1 MAVAFMA
8 RRGLLIV
15 LLTAALGASPSL
27 AQTSPGFT
35 GARGV
40 VVEELPKDDS
50 ARSDFPQPIPPPS
63 ESEIRSF
70 KARFPSGRDKV
81 AVDVFEP
88 AEKGSY
94 PAVILLHGTHG
105 PRRGES
111 YYLAMAN
118 DLARHGYVAL
128 FVRYY
133 DRGRKGRGTRSQWA
147 ESIKYALNYA
157 CTLPEVIPDRLGL
170 VGYSQGAFLALNYAP
185 SDPRLMAVVAF
196 YGGLS
201 PGFMPVAE
209 ENFPPTLLL
218 HGTADRIVPV
228 RRSLETFEVL
238 RQAGKPV
245 DMIIYP
251 KVGHG
256 FTLHERGGWD
266 EVAGTDAWS
275 RTISFLDFHL
285 KYPAWTPELTAG
297 PRPQPEASEIPPP
310 QAAASI
316 FPFEATKEKAESS
329 TPSSIAAEE
338 DATTS
343 AASPS
348 VPAAQTNGD
357 KAPDE
362 SAAKLDDKTTAPHAE
377 PQAQPVSPC
386 TQSAFQPQEQP
397 KCNPLALPPLIT
409 VPYLALPKSQEEREF
424 VMVNPD
430 PSEVRALAAKER
442 VVSRRHRR
450 SGSSVH
456 HRSSAAKRS
465 TAPKPKA
472 LQGKK

>member
-1 MAVAFMA
+1 MAATVT
-8 RRGLLIV
+8 RRRWLLIAIM
-15 LLTAALGASPSL
+15 AASLAVRPSV

-40 VVEELPKDDS
+40 VVEELPKDD
-50 ARSDFPQPIPPPS
+50 AAQSDFPQPIPPPS

-70 KARFPSGRDKV
+70 KTRFPSGRDKV

-157 CTLPEVIPDRLGL
+157 SSLPEVIPDRLGL

-218 HGTADRIVPV
+218 HGTADKIVPV

-297 PRPQPEASEIPPP
+297 PRPQPSVAEIPPP
-310 QAAASI
+310 SAAASI
-316 FPFEATKEKAESS
+316 FPFESAGRRPETGPASSATETAAV
-329 TPSSIAAEE
+329 PS
-338 DATTS
+338 
-343 AASPS
+343 P
-348 VPAAQTNGD
+348 
-357 KAPDE
+357 APDPSDSGAPAGATQTPE
-362 SAAKLDDKTTAPHAE
+362 SAVANAAAT
-377 PQAQPVSPC
+377 PQTGGELQPRPDSPC
-386 TQSAFQPQEQP
+386 PQSAFKPEESP

-409 VPYLALPKSQEEREF
+409 VPYLAQPKSEDAKEF
-424 VMVNPD
+424 VMVNPA

-442 VVSRRHRR
+442 AVYQKHRKR
-450 SGSSVH
+450 GSSH
-456 HRSSAAKRS
+456 HHPHAAS
-465 TAPKPKA
+465 TKKGTASKPGTV
-472 LQGKK
+472 QRKK

>member
-1 MAVAFMA
+1 MLRTLKTFRWLMP
-8 RRGLLIV
+8 
-15 LLTAALGASPSL
+15 AALIAGIGSSPSL
-27 AQTSPGFT
+27 SQTTPGFT

-40 VVEELPKDDS
+40 VVEELPKDQAS
-50 ARSDFPQPIPPPS
+50 QSDFPQQAPPPTMNDVH
-63 ESEIRSF
+63 SF
-70 KARFPSGRDKV
+70 KTRFPSGRDKV

-88 AEKGSY
+88 AEQGRY
-94 PAVILLHGTHG
+94 PAIVLLHGTHG

-133 DRGRKGRGTRSQWA
+133 DRGRKGRGVRSQWA
-147 ESIKYALNYA
+147 ESIKDALDFA
-157 CTLPEVIPDRLGL
+157 CTLPEVLPERLGL
-170 VGYSQGAFLALNYAP
+170 VGYSQGAFLSLNYAP

-201 PGFMPVAE
+201 PGFAPPAQ

-228 RRSLETFEVL
+228 RRSLETFDVL

-266 EVAGTDAWS
+266 EVAGADAWS

-297 PRPQPEASEIPPP
+297 PRPQPDASEIPPP
-310 QAAASI
+310 SATASI
-316 FPFEATKEKAESS
+316 FPFESASQKPQAAAPASGAAGAAGNAATVDPASPGALPATAS
-329 TPSSIAAEE
+329 AAPAATPS
-338 DATTS
+338 AT
-343 AASPS
+343 
-348 VPAAQTNGD
+348 PAA
-357 KAPDE
+357 P
-362 SAAKLDDKTTAPHAE
+362 TAPRGA
-377 PQAQPVSPC
+377 AQPDTACAQDIFKPEAS
-386 TQSAFQPQEQP
+386 P
-397 KCNPLALPPLIT
+397 KCNPFAQPPLIT
-409 VPYLALPKSQEEREF
+409 VPYLAQPKTEEGRNF

-430 PSEVRALAAKER
+430 PAEVRALAARER
-442 VVSRRHRR
+442 ASAPRHRGKGAARRHH
-450 SGSSVH
+450 SNAGPAKKI
-456 HRSSAAKRS
+456 AATKPQA
-465 TAPKPKA
+465 TA
-472 LQGKK
+472 KK